1 MICSVMGITEP
12 SKQMGL
18 GNKDLSLLPCVL
30 ALHTWKGQSFQ
41 PFPTGKMSQIC
52 LPNHP
57 ACLPFRF
64 VLLCAT
70 KFLSAQVRKELEVN
84 GIEFYP
90 QKEFDEDLEDKTEN
104 DKIRVGN
111 ILLWEGNGWLRAGQI

>member
-1 MICSVMGITEP
+1 
-12 SKQMGL
+12 
-18 GNKDLSLLPCVL
+18 
-30 ALHTWKGQSFQ
+30 
-41 PFPTGKMSQIC
+41 MSQIC

-57 ACLPFRF
+57 ACLPFRS
-64 VLLCAT
+64 VLLCAP

-111 ILLWEGNGWLRAGQI
+111 ILLWEGKGGVEGWSDLMSKTDMCH